1 MECFIKENVLKK
13 CKKIRKILYN
23 FDLKDMNKNPIYPI
37 KYKLQKQKD
46 SIIYHG
52 LLKIQKCI
60 NVILEIKKNLFFI
73 AREKKKSCEIV
84 ELFENENNKQI

>member
-37 KYKLQKQKD
+37 KYKL
-46 SIIYHG
+46 
-52 LLKIQKCI
+52 
-60 NVILEIKKNLFFI
+60 
-73 AREKKKSCEIV
+73 
-84 ELFENENNKQI
+84 